1 MKSFRFW
8 KAFGFCALFAAVVSS
23 LVSCGGKASID
34 GTLAD
39 APLSEVVVKKLDV
52 NRYVTLDT
60 LKVDSDGKYS
70 CRIDIEKGQP
80 EFVYVFYGDRKVASV
95 LLDRGDRLTVVS
107 DTVGNFTVEGSE
119 ESRRFAEV
127 EKDYARFTAEFDSL
141 TNCLLA
147 LEPDSEEA
155 SLVKKKIGA
164 SYIGYYRDRLRYIME
179 NPYSLTVVPV
189 LYQVAGP
196 DRLPVFGQITDAIH
210 FNNVSDSL
218 ETVYPDSRYVG
229 ALREE
234 AKRRSGLL
242 ELKVR
247 LQNAGETGY
256 PDFELA
262 DINARKVR
270 LSEVDA
276 KVILLHFWSS
286 SDALQKMFNLD
297 VLKPIYEDYHSRGL
311 EIYQVALD
319 ADKAAWASVV
329 KDQNLPWINVC
340 DISGLN
346 AASARLYNISSLPVT
361 FVISGD
367 SLVNEKVSDE
377 KSLRK
382 ALDKLL

>member
-8 KAFGFCALFAAVVSS
+8 KAFGFCALFAAAVSS

-147 LEPDSEEA
+147 LDPVRRNRISVDS
-155 SLVKKKIGA
+155 I
-164 SYIGYYRDRLRYIME
+164 RLC
-179 NPYSLTVVPV
+179 T
-189 LYQVAGP
+189 
-196 DRLPVFGQITDAIH
+196 
-210 FNNVSDSL
+210 
-218 ETVYPDSRYVG
+218 
-229 ALREE
+229 
-234 AKRRSGLL
+234 
-242 ELKVR
+242 
-247 LQNAGETGY
+247 
-256 PDFELA
+256 
-262 DINARKVR
+262 
-270 LSEVDA
+270 
-276 KVILLHFWSS
+276 SS
-286 SDALQKMFNLD
+286 SRKGSF
-297 VLKPIYEDYHSRGL
+297 
-311 EIYQVALD
+311 
-319 ADKAAWASVV
+319 
-329 KDQNLPWINVC
+329 C
-340 DISGLN
+340 
-346 AASARLYNISSLPVT
+346 ISSTTTSPLSIP
-361 FVISGD
+361 
-367 SLVNEKVSDE
+367 
-377 KSLRK
+377 SLRSMPANRAGSFSSAFTSFLSRRLK
-382 ALDKLL
+382 R